1 MESDKK
7 IALEGKPKK
16 IKESY
21 PLITVG
27 ALIFNK
33 KGQALFL
40 KSNKWKG
47 QYGIPAGKLHFGESI
62 ISALRREIK
71 EETNLDVY
79 DINFLLNQE
88 IIIPK
93 DFFKKA
99 HYVSV
104 NFSCKAKN
112 NNVKLNYEAE
122 SCKWIKP
129 DEISGYNL
137 NKPTKELV
145 QCYLKLSNKDKITIK
160 ELEVECIVGIR
171 KKERKEKQKVYVT
184 VDIFTNTKGA
194 AKSSNIKNTVDYSSL
209 AKNIKKLI
217 TNKRYRLLETMAEGI
232 AKLILKNKK
241 VNEVKVLVKK
251 PKAVTKGKYAAVEI
265 QRQKNA

>member
-33 KGQALFL
+33 KGQILFL

-47 QYGIPAGKLHFGESI
+47 QYGIPAGKLHYGEKI
-62 ISALRREIK
+62 IDGLRREVR
-71 EETNLDVY
+71 EETHIEVY
-79 DINFLLNQE
+79 DIKFLLTQE
-88 IIIPK
+88 IINLGG
-93 DFFKKA
+93 FFKKA
-99 HYVSV
+99 HYVSI
-104 NFSCKAKN
+104 NFACKAKN
-112 NNVKLNYEAE
+112 SSVRLNYEAE
-122 SCKWIKP
+122 SYSWIRPGGALK
-129 DEISGYNL
+129 YNL

-184 VDIFTNTKGA
+184 VDIFTNTRGA

-217 TNKRYRLLETMAEGI
+217 INKRYRLLETMAEDI
-232 AKLILKNKK
+232 AKLALKNKK
-241 VNEVKVLVKK
+241 ANKAIVLVKK
-251 PKAVTKGKYAAVEI
+251 PKAVPKGKYAAVEI
-265 QRQKNA
+265 ERQKNA